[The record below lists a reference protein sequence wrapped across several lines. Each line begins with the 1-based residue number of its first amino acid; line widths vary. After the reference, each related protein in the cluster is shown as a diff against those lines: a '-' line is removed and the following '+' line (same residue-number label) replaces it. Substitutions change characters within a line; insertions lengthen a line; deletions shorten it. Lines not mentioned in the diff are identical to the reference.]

1 MPRRAR
7 LDAPGTLHHVM
18 VRGIEQQKIVTDNSD
33 RDNFVGRMG
42 DIAVETGTA
51 IFAWALMNN
60 HAHILLKS
68 GQSGLPTFMRRLLT
82 GYAVS
87 YNRQHGRYGHLFQN
101 RYKSI
106 ICEEDPYFKELVRY
120 IHLNPLRGN
129 LVTSLEGLDRYPWSG
144 HAVILG
150 KIKRKWQYTDYV
162 LKWFGRKPGPA
173 KKTYRRY
180 LTAGIKQGRRP
191 ELVGGGLVRSLGG
204 WSAVKA
210 LRRSTTK
217 EKSDERILGSGDFV
231 ESLLAQADEKM
242 RYQISDEDQLNGVVE
257 VIGEACKKDRVSI
270 NALKAGS
277 RIHGVSLIRARLA
290 EKLVME
296 YGLSLAETA
305 RQLGVTTP
313 AIANVI
319 RRKRHY

>member
-101 RYKSI
+101 RYKSQHAN
-106 ICEEDPYFKELVRY
+106 IC
-120 IHLNPLRGN
+120 
-129 LVTSLEGLDRYPWSG
+129 
-144 HAVILG
+144 
-150 KIKRKWQYTDYV
+150 
-162 LKWFGRKPGPA
+162 
-173 KKTYRRY
+173 
-180 LTAGIKQGRRP
+180 
-191 ELVGGGLVRSLGG
+191 
-204 WSAVKA
+204 
-210 LRRSTTK
+210 
-217 EKSDERILGSGDFV
+217 
-231 ESLLAQADEKM
+231 
-242 RYQISDEDQLNGVVE
+242 
-257 VIGEACKKDRVSI
+257 
-270 NALKAGS
+270 
-277 RIHGVSLIRARLA
+277 
-290 EKLVME
+290 
-296 YGLSLAETA
+296 
-305 RQLGVTTP
+305 
-313 AIANVI
+313 
-319 RRKRHY
+319 